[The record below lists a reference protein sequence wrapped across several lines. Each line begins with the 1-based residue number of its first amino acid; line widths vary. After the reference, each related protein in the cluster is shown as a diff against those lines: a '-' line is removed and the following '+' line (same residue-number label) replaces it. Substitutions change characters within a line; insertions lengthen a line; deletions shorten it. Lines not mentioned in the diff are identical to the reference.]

1 MTIIRYTASADT
13 TITNAYE
20 AGLVTR
26 GTGSNMGY
34 ADSLEV
40 FSIYGQESGS
50 AGQSQELSRILIQ
63 FPIDTIKANRTANKI
78 PASGNVSFYLKMFN
92 AETPWTLPQDFNL
105 VVAPVSASWSEGAG
119 LDMDNYQDLGE
130 SNWIARASAA
140 VAATATITITD
151 YTELNT
157 DDKVNLIAT
166 DGTNYDF
173 KAGSQSSV
181 NGTFE
186 ATTSNDVTAT
196 NLMNVINTSSG
207 PAGTRFTAT
216 VLGAVVTV
224 TQAVLVGDGNTTVT
238 ITETGGSGMSKT
250 NFSGGASHTPW
261 TSEGGDYHTGSN
273 YNISFPQGYEDL
285 EHDVSHI
292 VEEWIKYLDTPAGD
306 GVIKSNGF
314 GVRLTASQEAY
325 ALAAGANG
333 TIQNLDGAKQSYYTK
348 KFFARSTEYF
358 FKRPVLE
365 ARWNGRTTDDRENFF
380 YSSSLAPAADN
391 LNTLVFY
398 NYIRGR
404 LVNIP
409 AAGAGSLLVSFYSS
423 SNGLPTGSK
432 LALPI
437 GGDVVAALDL
447 NATASYTS
455 AGLYSVSLAL
465 TAAATPAPAIHDV
478 WHLDGVQFFTGSF
491 YPELVPTY
499 DSAPTFDRITSCK
512 NLKKS
517 YSPQDTARFRFFV
530 RSKNWSPTLYTV
542 ATANNPTD
550 IITSASFSVARVTD
564 NYTAIPYGTGSDY
577 STYLSYDKEGN
588 YFDLDMGLLESGY
601 MYEIK
606 LSYYNDSIGAWQEQS
621 QAFKFRV
628 EE

>member
-1 MTIIRYTASADT
+1 MAILRYTASADT

-50 AGQSQELSRILIQ
+50 AGQSAELSRILIQ
-63 FPIDTIKANRTANKI
+63 FPIDTIKANRTAGKI
-78 PASGNVSFYLKMFN
+78 PASGSVSFYLKMFN

-105 VVAPVSASWSEGAG
+105 VVAPVSAAWSEGAG

-130 SNWIARASAA
+130 ANWGLR
-140 VAATATITITD
+140 
-151 YTELNT
+151 
-157 DDKVNLIAT
+157 
-166 DGTNYDF
+166 
-173 KAGSQSSV
+173 Q
-181 NGTFE
+181 
-186 ATTSNDVTAT
+186 
-196 NLMNVINTSSG
+196 
-207 PAGTRFTAT
+207 AGTSWAN
-216 VLGAVVTV
+216 V
-224 TQAVLVGDGNTTVT
+224 
-238 ITETGGSGMSKT
+238 
-250 NFSGGASHTPW
+250 
-261 TSEGGDYHTGSN
+261 GGDYRTASN
-273 YNISFPQGYEDL
+273 YNISFPEGYEDITL
-285 EHDVSHI
+285 DVSNTI
-292 VEEWIKYLDTPAGD
+292 ERWITGSDPAFA
-306 GVIKSNGF
+306 NNYGF
-314 GVRLTASQEAY
+314 GIHLTASQEAY
-325 ALAAGANG
+325 FSSSTGQDVG
-333 TIQNLDGAKQSYYTK
+333 STIHNPNGAKQSYYTK

-365 ARWNGRTTDDRENFF
+365 ARWDSRVTDDRENFY

-409 AAGAGSLLVSFYSS
+409 AVGAGNLLVSFYSS
-423 SNGLPTGSK
+423 SDGAPTGSK
-432 LALPI
+432 LALPA
-437 GGDVVAALDL
+437 GGDVASAGDL

-455 AGLYSVSLAL
+455 AGLYSVNLAL
-465 TAAATPAPAIHDV
+465 TPALPPLEAIHDV
-478 WHLDGVQFFTGSF
+478 WHLDGVQFFTGSL
-491 YPELVPTY
+491 YPELVPIY

-530 RSKNWSPTLYTV
+530 RSKNWSPTIYTV
-542 ATANNPTD
+542 ATANNPSD
-550 IITSASFSVARVTD
+550 IITSASFSIVRVTD
-564 NYTAIPYGTGSDY
+564 NYKAIPYGTGSDY

-588 YFDLDMGLLESGY
+588 YFDLDIGLLESGY

-606 LSYYNDSIGAWQEQS
+606 LSYYNDSIGDWQEQS
-621 QAFKFRV
+621 QGFKFRV

>member
-1 MTIIRYTASADT
+1 MAIIRYTASADT
-13 TITNAYE
+13 TIANAFE
-20 AGLVTR
+20 AGLVSR

-50 AGQSQELSRILIQ
+50 NGQSQELSRILIQ
-63 FPIDTIKANRTANKI
+63 FPIDTISTNRTAGTI
-78 PASGNVSFYLKMFN
+78 PASGSVSFYLKMFN

-105 VVAPVSASWSEGAG
+105 IVAPVTGAWSEGAG
-119 LDMDNYQDLGE
+119 LDTDNYQDLGE
-130 SNWIARASAA
+130 ANWGLR
-140 VAATATITITD
+140 
-151 YTELNT
+151 
-157 DDKVNLIAT
+157 
-166 DGTNYDF
+166 
-173 KAGSQSSV
+173 
-181 NGTFE
+181 
-186 ATTSNDVTAT
+186 
-196 NLMNVINTSSG
+196 
-207 PAGTRFTAT
+207 
-216 VLGAVVTV
+216 
-224 TQAVLVGDGNTTVT
+224 QA
-238 ITETGGSGMSKT
+238 
-250 NFSGGASHTPW
+250 GASW
-261 TSEGGDYHTGSN
+261 TNVGGDYMTASN
-273 YNISFPQGYEDL
+273 FNVAFPLGYEDINL
-285 EHDVSHI
+285 DVTEI
-292 VEEWIKYLDTPAGD
+292 VERWITSGNEFTNY
-306 GVIKSNGF
+306 GF
-314 GVRLTASQEAY
+314 GIHLTASQEAY
-325 ALAAGANG
+325 FSSSLGDDSG
-333 TIQNLDGAKQSYYTK
+333 SVIQNVVGAKQSYYTK

-358 FKRPVLE
+358 FKRPTLE
-365 ARWNGRTTDDRENFF
+365 ARWDGRITDDRENFF

-409 AAGAGSLLVSFYSS
+409 AAGTGNLLVSFYSS
-423 SNGLPTGSK
+423 SDGSPTGSK
-432 LALPI
+432 LSLPV
-437 GGDVVAALDL
+437 GGGVASGGDL
-447 NATASYTS
+447 NATASYAS
-455 AGLYSVSLAL
+455 AGLYSLSLAL

-478 WHLDGVQFFTGSF
+478 WHSGGVEFFTGSF

-499 DSAPTFDRITSCK
+499 DSAPTFNRITSCK

-530 RSKNWSPTLYTV
+530 RNKDWSPTLYTV
-542 ATANNPTD
+542 ATTNNPTD

-588 YFDLDMGLLESGY
+588 YFDLDMGLLEAGY

>member
-1 MTIIRYTASADT
+1 MAILRYTASADT

-50 AGQSQELSRILIQ
+50 NGQSQELSRILIQ

-78 PASGNVSFYLKMFN
+78 PASGSVSFYLKMFN

-105 VVAPVSASWSEGAG
+105 VVAPVSAAWLEGAG
-119 LDMDNYQDLGE
+119 LDTDNYQDLGE
-130 SNWIARASAA
+130 ANWGLRQAS
-140 VAATATITITD
+140 TSW
-151 YTELNT
+151 
-157 DDKVNLIAT
+157 
-166 DGTNYDF
+166 TN
-173 KAGSQSSV
+173 V
-181 NGTFE
+181 
-186 ATTSNDVTAT
+186 
-196 NLMNVINTSSG
+196 
-207 PAGTRFTAT
+207 
-216 VLGAVVTV
+216 
-224 TQAVLVGDGNTTVT
+224 
-238 ITETGGSGMSKT
+238 
-250 NFSGGASHTPW
+250 
-261 TSEGGDYHTGSN
+261 GGDYLTASN
-273 YNISFPQGYEDL
+273 YNVAFPQGYENINL
-285 EHDVSHI
+285 DVSDT
-292 VEEWIKYLDTPAGD
+292 VERWIAGTDPAFA
-306 GVIKSNGF
+306 NNYGF
-314 GVRLTASQEAY
+314 GIHLTASQEAY
-325 ALAAGANG
+325 FSSSLGSDSG
-333 TIQNLDGAKQSYYTK
+333 SIIQNTVGAKQSYYTK

-365 ARWNGRTTDDRENFF
+365 ARWDDRTTDDRENFF

-409 AAGAGSLLVSFYSS
+409 AAGEGNLLVSFYSS
-423 SNGLPTGSK
+423 SDGSPTGSK
-432 LALPI
+432 LVLPA
-437 GGDVVAALDL
+437 GGDVASALDL

-465 TAAATPAPAIHDV
+465 TAAATPLLAIHDV
-478 WHLDGVQFFTGSF
+478 WHSGGVEFFTGSF

-550 IITSASFSVARVTD
+550 IITSASFSIARVTD
-564 NYTAIPYGTGSDY
+564 DYTAIPYGTGSDY

-588 YFDLDMGLLESGY
+588 YFDFDMGLLEAGY
-601 MYEIK
+601 MYEIR
-606 LSYYNDSIGAWQEQS
+606 LSYYNDSIGDWQEQS